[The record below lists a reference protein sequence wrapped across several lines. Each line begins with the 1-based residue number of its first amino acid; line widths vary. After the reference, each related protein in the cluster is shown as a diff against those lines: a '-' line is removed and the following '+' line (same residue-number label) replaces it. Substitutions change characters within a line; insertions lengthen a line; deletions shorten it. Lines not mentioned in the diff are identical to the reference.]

1 MRQRERQQE
10 PHAEH
15 AHETARRDG
24 RGGLQARARAKLP
37 KQVCQR
43 RHKVEQQRG
52 KATERKQHHRVSRH
66 AVDEVGLLWLVQERI
81 AEERTAE
88 DARGKMLQRRCRACS
103 STCSCDAA
111 ALAPQE
117 EQGEGSCEEDQ
128 AQGIGRLSREQGCC
142 GGDRLR
148 REPQREQQQQG
159 C

>member
-1 MRQRERQQE
+1 MRQRERQQK

-24 RGGLQARARAKLP
+24 RGGLLARVRAKLP

-52 KATERKQHHRVSRH
+52 KATERKQHHRASRH
-66 AVDEVGLLWLVQERI
+66 AVGEVAFLRL

-88 DARGKMLQRRCRACS
+88 DARGKMLQRRRRACS

-111 ALAPQE
+111 TLAPQE

-128 AQGIGRLSREQGCC
+128 AQGIGRLSR
-142 GGDRLR
+142 
-148 REPQREQQQQG
+148 
-159 C
+159 